1 MDRRRFIVA
10 GLTGTAVSCARS
22 KSPWRFFSVEEART
36 VEAVCAHIIP
46 QDQDPGAVQ
55 AGVVVFIDRQ
65 LPRFYKPL
73 QKTYRQGIAA
83 IDHERVGFA
92 GRAFADLPATSQLD
106 MLRRIE
112 RNPGTKPFF
121 DLLVAGFR
129 SMRRSMSHR
138 AESRDQALLRPAG
151 RARHAGFLWRSA
163 AWRQSGAR
171 KLEDARRGVSA
182 VAGARVN
189 RVNAVVVGAGA
200 AGGIVAKELAEAGLS
215 VVLLERG
222 KWY

>member
-22 KSPWRFFSVEEART
+22 KSPWRFLSVEEART

-65 LPRFYKPL
+65 LTRFYKPL

-83 IDHERVGFA
+83 IDHESVSFA
-92 GRAFADLPATSQLD
+92 SRAFADLPAASQLD
-106 MLRRIE
+106 VLRRIE

-121 DLLVAGFR
+121 DLLVAHAMQGFYGDPR
-129 SMRRSMSHR
+129 HGGNRER
-138 AESRDQALLRPAG
+138 ASWKMLGVASPPLRG
-151 RARHAGFLWRSA
+151 RA
-163 AWRQSGAR
+163 
-171 KLEDARRGVSA
+171 
-182 VAGARVN
+182 
-189 RVNAVVVGAGA
+189 
-200 AGGIVAKELAEAGLS
+200 
-215 VVLLERG
+215 
-222 KWY
+222 